1 MPDQT
6 IEQELEQAQQ
16 ILNNWNL
23 HASEIARVRQL
34 EMGTMMTPKIDLMQ
48 GYYADKAV
56 QGYQQIINAYAL
68 IGNVTAEQREGLEKV
83 SQVLGGLQD
92 EEHMLGR
99 KPDSYTSARFCNMKM
114 QELDN
119 KGSIYMLSGHA
130 KHFNIV
136 KITKQP
142 DGGYT
147 YTRYDAGH
155 ESKVIDWKGDRPVIQ
170 AVQEF
175 AIKPGTDIRQLL
187 ETELT
192 KKALYPNS
200 AEYATAKNAIDG
212 MLKNPPIRAELEYG
226 QRKGNC
232 TTRGQRI
239 MAADILKDSALSE
252 GLYDFA
258 SNVNGTT
265 TDDIRQALQAR
276 VNHLTNLKACGADS
290 FCRGLDV
297 ETFLKAADQ
306 QNFQHVSVGL
316 DGGGM
321 TAAYRTTPGM
331 FSEQDLKTL
340 QETLERNGLKS
351 MVRESVS
358 SPGKHYLYV
367 TPENAEKIRETL
379 AKDQSLAGDA
389 FRKTGDNA
397 KVYMDV
403 RSFVKM
409 ADPANYESAV
419 LPGMTEAYRTKPG
432 AFSKPELHILKDT
445 LQRNG
450 VAAQIRESTRN
461 PGKIYLFV
469 PKEQQAQLLQAFKN
483 DSSHA
488 AQLYRHFGESAPQHV
503 EGINVPAQPPKP
515 PGPMD
520 IISDRSQWHTA
531 TRSDTGASIIRL
543 ALGDMREAQVL
554 TLENELVK
562 HGFRPVRHT
571 SETMGATLRL
581 EGPEVTRLQKWQ
593 DDMEKAKHPQPA
605 QDSGGKPGIISNFL
619 HKIIGHRIIDAGGEK
634 PAAPKNQ
641 GAAKPGI

>member
-1 MPDQT
+1 MPEQT
-6 IEQELEQAQQ
+6 IDQELEQAQR
-16 ILNNWNL
+16 ILNNWNA
-23 HASEIARVRQL
+23 HAAEIARVRNL
-34 EMGTMMTPKIDLMQ
+34 EMGTMMTPKMDLMQ

-83 SQVLGGLQD
+83 SKVLGGLQD
-92 EEHMLGR
+92 EERMLGR
-99 KPDSYTSARFCNMKM
+99 KPDVYTAARFCNMKI

-130 KHFNIV
+130 RHFNIV

-142 DGGYT
+142 DGGHT

-192 KKALYPNS
+192 KKDIDPNS
-200 AEYATAKNAIDG
+200 PAYTAAKNAIDG

-252 GLYDFA
+252 SLYDFA

-265 TDDIRQALQAR
+265 TEDIRQALQAR
-276 VNHLTNLKACGADS
+276 VNHLTNLKACGNEQ
-290 FCRGLDV
+290 FCRSLNVDK
-297 ETFLKAADQ
+297 LLQAADPK
-306 QNFQHVSVGL
+306 NFELVSVGL

-321 TAAYRTTPGM
+321 TPAYRTLPGM
-331 FSEQDLKTL
+331 FSEAGLKTM
-340 QETLERNGLKS
+340 QETFERNGLKS
-351 MVRESVS
+351 MVRESVR
-358 SPGKHYLYV
+358 SPGQHYLYV
-367 TPENAEKIRETL
+367 TPDNAEKIRETL

-389 FRKTGDNA
+389 FRKAGDNA

-403 RSFVKM
+403 RRFVKM
-409 ADPANYESAV
+409 ADPVNYESAI
-419 LPGMTEAYRTKPG
+419 LPGHLPAYRTKPG
-432 AFSKPELHILKDT
+432 TFSRQDLDTLQET

-450 VAAQIRESTRN
+450 VAAQIRESTREQ
-461 PGKIYLFV
+461 GKVYLYV
-469 PKEQQAQLLQAFKN
+469 PEDQSAALRHALKN

-488 AQLYRHFGESAPQHV
+488 AQLYRHYGESAPQHV
-503 EGINVPAQPPKP
+503 DGINVPKQPPKP
-515 PGPMD
+515 PAALD
-520 IISDRSQWHTA
+520 IIADRSQWHTA
-531 TRSDTGASIIRL
+531 NIADTGTPIIRI
-543 ALGDMREAQVL
+543 ALGDMKEAQVL

-562 HGFRPVRHT
+562 NGYRPVRHT

-581 EGPEVTRLQKWQ
+581 EGPEVKRLQKWQ
-593 DDMEKAKHPQPA
+593 DSIEKAKHPEVA
-605 QDSGGKPGIISNFL
+605 QDQGKPGIFSNFL
-619 HKIIGHRIIDAGGEK
+619 QKIIGHRIIDVGG
-634 PAAPKNQ
+634 APPKKQ
-641 GAAKPGI
+641 GTSKPGI

>member
-1 MPDQT
+1 MPEQT

-92 EEHMLGR
+92 EERMLGR
-99 KPDSYTSARFCNMKM
+99 KPDSYTSARFCNMKL
-114 QELDN
+114 QELDG
-119 KGSIYMLSGHA
+119 KGSMYMLSGHA
-130 KHFNIV
+130 RHFNIV

-142 DGGYT
+142 NGGYS

-175 AIKPGTDIRQLL
+175 TIKPGTDIRRLL
-187 ETELT
+187 ETELA
-192 KKALYPNS
+192 KKDIDPNS

-239 MAADILKDSALSE
+239 MASDILQDTGLSE

-290 FCRGLDV
+290 FCRSMDV
-297 ETFLKAADQ
+297 DTFLKAADPRS
-306 QNFQHVSVGL
+306 FEERMVGL
-316 DGGGM
+316 DGGGL
-321 TAAYRTTPGM
+321 THAYRTLPGR
-331 FSEQDLKTL
+331 FTEPQLKSL
-340 QETLERNGLKS
+340 QETLERNGMKS
-351 MVRESVS
+351 NLRESVT
-358 SPGKHYLYV
+358 SPGQFYLYV
-367 TPENAEKIRETL
+367 PPEEGPKIRATL
-379 AKDQSLAGDA
+379 ARDQSLVGEA

-397 KVYMDV
+397 KAYLEV

-409 ADPANYESAV
+409 SDPYNYESAI
-419 LPGMTEAYRTKPG
+419 LPGNLPAYRTTPG
-432 AFSKPELHILKDT
+432 VFSAGELDTLKET

-450 VAAQIRESTRN
+450 VPAEIRASTRD

-469 PKEQQAQLLQAFKN
+469 PQEKAQDIGKALQHDKSQAAE
-483 DSSHA
+483 
-488 AQLYRHFGESAPQHV
+488 LYRHYGESAHKYV
-503 EGINVPAQPPKP
+503 DDINLPDLPPKP
-515 PGPMD
+515 PVAMD
-520 IISDRSQWHTA
+520 IISDASRWQAA
-531 TRSDTGASIIRL
+531 TRADNGAPIIRL
-543 ALGDMREAQVL
+543 ALGDMKEAQIL

-562 HGFRPVRHT
+562 NGFRPVRHE
-571 SETMGATLRL
+571 SNTMGPTLRL
-581 EGPEVTRLQKWQ
+581 EGDEVARLRKWQ
-593 DDMEKAKHPQPA
+593 ADILNPPA
-605 QDSGGKPGIISNFL
+605 TGAKPGFISNFL
-619 HKIIGHRIIDAGGEK
+619 QKIMGQRIIDVGGD
-634 PAAPKNQ
+634 APSTSKKH
-641 GAAKPGI
+641 GAAKPG